1 MDDEVEF
8 LDIESEKV
16 GAKIDF
22 SLILLRQ
29 LDRILK
35 ALSFGYESEFI
46 QSVKALEVLLT
57 PYRDKRY
64 FEEFNVVIMKF
75 KLKEEKIRPDDNKAL
90 ILMDLEYEK
99 AIEIYGLLMG
109 LINRKAFI
117 PTTHHEDRI

>member
-99 AIEIYGLLMG
+99 
-109 LINRKAFI
+109 
-117 PTTHHEDRI
+117 